1 VTSQLVCDLI
11 RRTRSLAY
19 NMRSFLY
26 SSAGPP
32 GSVLQAAVTVES
44 QHPLTHSRYPAGC
57 QLTPGTQHSDATTFN
72 QQAFFDVNS
81 SALALSSRARDHV
94 TRAIRGAWADSTMKR
109 YTGAIKQ
116 YIRFCDAE
124 RVPEHLRFP
133 SDEFILCAF
142 AASSFGKHAG
152 GTPRSRLSAL
162 KAWHV
167 AHNVEWKGSARLR
180 YVLNGVHNSAPRS
193 SRRPPRPPITAD
205 MLVQLV
211 GNLDLNSPFDAAV
224 AACAVTAFWGQCR
237 LGELLPISSSISAS
251 SSLSSLPTRSDFKR
265 SVRNPLSCL
274 LRLPTTKTHHHG
286 QDVVL
291 VDQRAPINPI
301 SLLKSHLRV
310 NSVRSDSHIFS
321 YQSGNGLLPLSKG
334 RFLQRCNSI
343 WSRLGYP
350 RTTGHCFRI
359 GGTTELLIA
368 GVSPDVVRTTGR
380 WSSESFLRYWRSLDA
395 IAPLHIRNIHTNRQR
410 RRRRSRP
417 PCVG

>member
-1 VTSQLVCDLI
+1 
-11 RRTRSLAY
+11 
-19 NMRSFLY
+19 MRSFLC

-32 GSVLQAAVTVES
+32 GSVLQAAVAVDCQDSLIHTSYPLGCQLASGS
-44 QHPLTHSRYPAGC
+44 QHPELSSS
-57 QLTPGTQHSDATTFN
+57 TPKQH
-72 QQAFFDVNS
+72 AFFDINS
-81 SALALSSRARDHV
+81 SALALSSQARDHV
-94 TRAIRGAWADSTMKR
+94 TRAIRGAWADSTLKR

-116 YIRFCDAE
+116 YILFCDTE

-152 GTPRSRLSAL
+152 GTPRSRISAL

-180 YVLNGVHNSAPRS
+180 YVLNGVHNFAPGS
-193 SRRPPRPPITAD
+193 SRRPPRPPITAN

-211 GNLDLNSPFDAAV
+211 SNLDLHSPFDAAV

-237 LGELLPISSSISAS
+237 LGELLPISSSAT
-251 SSLSSLPTRSDFKR
+251 SSLLSLPTRSDFKR
-265 SVRNPLSCL
+265 SIRNPLSCL
-274 LRLPTTKTHHHG
+274 LHLPTTKTHRHG
-286 QDVVL
+286 QDIVL
-291 VDQRAPINPI
+291 VDQRVPINPI
-301 SLLKSHLRV
+301 SLLKSHIRV
-310 NSVRSDSHIFS
+310 NSVRPGDHIFS
-321 YQSGNGLLPLSKG
+321 YQSGNDSLPLSKG
-334 RFLQRCNSI
+334 RFLRRCNTI

-359 GGTTELLIA
+359 GGTTELLVA
-368 GVSPDVVRTTGR
+368 GISPDIVRVTGR

-395 IAPLHIRNIHTNRQR
+395 IAPLHIRNIHTIRQR

-417 PCVG
+417 PFVG